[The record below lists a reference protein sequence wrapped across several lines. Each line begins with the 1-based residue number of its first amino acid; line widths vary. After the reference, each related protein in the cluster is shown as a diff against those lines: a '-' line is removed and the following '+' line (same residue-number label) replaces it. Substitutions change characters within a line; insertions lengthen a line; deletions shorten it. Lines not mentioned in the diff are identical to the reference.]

1 MKDFSTKFLR
11 SSISVGAGIK
21 TPKIDFF
28 LVSTNFSYVFER
40 VKNIYGGIPRHWDI
54 LKEPSDH

>member
-1 MKDFSTKFLR
+1 
-11 SSISVGAGIK
+11 VAGAGIK

-40 VKNIYGGIPRHWDI
+40 VKNINGGIPGHRDI
-54 LKEPSDH
+54 LNEPNAHPCPNRSS